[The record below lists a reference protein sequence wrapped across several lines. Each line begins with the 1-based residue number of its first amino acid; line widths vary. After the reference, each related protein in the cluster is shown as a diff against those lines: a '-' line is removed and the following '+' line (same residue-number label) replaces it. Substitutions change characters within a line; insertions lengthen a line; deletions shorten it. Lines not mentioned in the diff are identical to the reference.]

1 MGVERGSFVV
11 FEGGESVGKSTQA
24 GWLAMSRDVEVTGEP
39 AALFRPRLFYE
50 RVEITFEP
58 GSTKLGQELRRL
70 LLGYAGGR
78 LYPLTEAFLMA
89 ADRAQHVA
97 ETIRP
102 ALEAGRDVVCDRYIG
117 SSLAYQG
124 YGRGLD
130 LAVVRTLSDLATGGL
145 WPDLVILL
153 DMDPERTLA
162 RGGLGSDRFEALDMA
177 FHRRVRAG
185 FLALAAADPARWSV
199 IDADRSPDDVRAD
212 VAGLVAA
219 RLGWT

>member
-24 GWLAMSRDVEVTGEP
+24 GWLATRRDVEVT
-39 AALFRPRLFYE
+39 
-50 RVEITFEP
+50 FEP
-58 GSTKLGQELRRL
+58 GGTRLGQELRHL
-70 LLGYAGGR
+70 LLDRAGIR
-78 LYPLTEAFLMA
+78 LDILTEALLMA

-102 ALEAGRDVVCDRYIG
+102 ALEVGRDVVCDRYIG

-130 LAVVRTLSDLATGGL
+130 IEIVRKLSELATGGL
-145 WPDLVILL
+145 WPDLVILM
-153 DMDPERTLA
+153 DMDPQRART
-162 RGGLGSDRFEALDMA
+162 RGEGTLDRFDALGVD
-177 FHRRVRAG
+177 FHRRVREG
-185 FLALAAADPARWSV
+185 YLELAAADPRRWAV
-199 IDADRSPDDVRAD
+199 IDADRPAPVVRDDI
-212 VAGLVAA
+212 AGLVAA